1 MPALDALEGKL
12 GGPRFEV
19 VAVNIDTRD
28 SAKPRAWLDEVG
40 VKQLAYYGDPS
51 ARVFQ
56 DLKQVGRVLGLPT
69 TLLVDGAGCEIGTAA
84 GPAEWAS
91 QDGIRLIEAALGS

>member
-1 MPALDALEGKL
+1 M
-12 GGPRFEV
+12 
-19 VAVNIDTRD
+19 
-28 SAKPRAWLDEVG
+28 
-40 VKQLAYYGDPS
+40 
-51 ARVFQ
+51 FQ
-56 DLKQVGRVLGLPT
+56 DLKQVGRALGLTT